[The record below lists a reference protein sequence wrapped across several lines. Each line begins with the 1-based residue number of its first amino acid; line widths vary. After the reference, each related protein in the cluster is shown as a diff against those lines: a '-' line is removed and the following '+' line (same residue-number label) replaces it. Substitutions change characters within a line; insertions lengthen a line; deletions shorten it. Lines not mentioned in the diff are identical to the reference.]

1 MSAAQSEQKAE
12 PERVVLTPQEVAAE
26 LRWPVRKIWRWCR
39 QGKLRYLRPAGT
51 HEIRFYRHELDEDLR
66 RHEIAR
72 DANVIDFQRRRRG
85 V

>member
-1 MSAAQSEQKAE
+1 MSLASDKKDAQPRE
-12 PERVVLTPQEVAAE
+12 VLTPQEVADA

-39 QGKLRYLRPAGT
+39 EGRLRYLRPAGT
-51 HEIRFYRHELDEDLR
+51 HEIRFYRDELDEDLR

-72 DANVIDFQRRRRG
+72 EANVIDFQRRRRG